1 MFKTIQAERLAVMG
15 KDKVK
20 FNLLGVL
27 IAEIQRSNLKE
38 VPDTD
43 VIKAIKKLLD
53 SVNESISMGSKVEQS
68 EVEKEILLSYL
79 PKQLSEDELL
89 TIMKELIQNDSSMK
103 ERKNMFPYL
112 QKTYAGRYDSKLA
125 GSLFGKL

>member
-1 MFKTIQAERLAVMG
+1 MFKAIQADRLSVMG

-38 VPDTD
+38 VPDTT
-43 VIKAIKKLLD
+43 VIKEIKRLLD
-53 SVNESISMGSKVEQS
+53 SVNDSIELGSNLEQS
-68 EVEKEILLSYL
+68 IVEREILLSYL
-79 PKQLSEDELL
+79 PKQLSEDELIS
-89 TIMKELIQNDSSMK
+89 IMKKLIETDPAMK
-103 ERKNMFPYL
+103 ERKNMFPHL
-112 QKTYAGRYDSKLA
+112 QKTYAGQYDSKLA